1 MLLDALKKSQQ
12 GTYLAC
18 LLDKPQDD
26 GATQSEDDSD
36 HTIDAT
42 QSEDAEIDRTL
53 HVDASVLPHRRSLK
67 LIKDICTRWNS
78 TCYICY
84 NDVYCF
90 RSTLLMYWQRANMLI

>member
-42 QSEDAEIDRTL
+42 QSEDAEIYRTL
-53 HVDASVLPHRRSLK
+53 HVDASVLPHRR
-67 LIKDICTRWNS
+67 
-78 TCYICY
+78 ICY

-90 RSTLLMYWQRANMLI
+90 RSTLLMY

>member
-1 MLLDALKKSQQ
+1 MLLDALLKSQQ
-12 GTYLAC
+12 GTCLAC
-18 LLDKPQDD
+18 SLDKPQDD

-42 QSEDAEIDRTL
+42 QSEDTENDRTL
-53 HVDASVLPHRRSLK
+53 YVDASVRPHRRSL
-67 LIKDICTRWNS
+67 LNLSRTSAQDGTPHF
-78 TCYICY
+78 ICY

>member
-53 HVDASVLPHRRSLK
+53 HVMLQCSHIDAALNLSRTSAQDGTPH
-67 LIKDICTRWNS
+67 
-78 TCYICY
+78 Y